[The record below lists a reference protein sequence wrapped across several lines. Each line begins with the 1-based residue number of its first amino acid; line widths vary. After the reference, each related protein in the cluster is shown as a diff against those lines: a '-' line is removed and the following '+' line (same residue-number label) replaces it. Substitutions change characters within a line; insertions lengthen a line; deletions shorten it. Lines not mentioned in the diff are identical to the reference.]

1 MGKIINEEENCMNS
15 DAKMICRSIDK
26 LTEEV
31 TRLRK
36 EIKQL
41 RNPIFGIDLGGES
54 NKGEEEEETEGCP
67 L

>member
-1 MGKIINEEENCMNS
+1 MNS